1 MKIFLTKP
9 KLWWKI
15 MFSSFTMHQYRLQGP
30 FANPAVAAAVYERMP
45 VGDFLECS
53 IAATFLA
60 TAKILS
66 MIGFKDM
73 TPNHF

>member
-1 MKIFLTKP
+1 
-9 KLWWKI
+9 
-15 MFSSFTMHQYRLQGP
+15 
-30 FANPAVAAAVYERMP
+30 MP